1 MMCGIAGKL
10 SLEPD
15 GRVDAVTV
23 RRMCRVLAHRGPDD
37 EGVHVDRELGMGM
50 RRLKIIDLATGRQP
64 MTNEDGTVWTV
75 FNGEIYNYRELR
87 SALERAGHRFVTN
100 SDTEVIV
107 HGYEE
112 YGEDFVNRLTGMFAI
127 AVWDARR
134 RTLILAR
141 DRLGIKPLYYLVD
154 RRRLVFASE
163 IKALLQDGVPRDV
176 DPQALHDYLAL
187 GYVPGPRS
195 IFGAIRKVQ
204 AGHLVVCTQDGAV
217 ERRYW
222 RLTYPAAPTAPRPE
236 AGYAE
241 ELRALLKSVTAD
253 HLLSDVPLGVFLSG
267 GVDSSTLVALMR
279 ELGVDPLRT
288 FSIGFAE
295 RSYNELDYARVVAHA
310 FGTDHHEMV
319 VRPDAATLLP
329 ELVRSF
335 DEPFADSSA
344 IPVSCVSRLARQ
356 QVTVAL
362 SGEGGDEVFGGYVT
376 YRAYKVAN
384 LYRHLPA
391 AVTRLMP
398 ALVRRL
404 PTSHRRVSF
413 DYKAKRFVEGALLS
427 PADAHCWWKL
437 IFNPDAAATLY
448 AAVPPFVGDASR
460 LYRESWES
468 CGATDALT
476 RLQHIDLSVYLP
488 DDLLVKADRM
498 SMAASLEVRVP
509 FVDHRIVEFAA
520 SLPPGLK
527 VRRLTTKYILKR
539 AMAGAVPARILS
551 GKKRGF
557 NVPIAAWL
565 VRELREMVHD
575 VLSETRVRRAGF
587 FDPAAVSAL
596 IRAHEARQADYSRN
610 IYALLMFSLWCDEY
624 LRHPVD
630 DQPTEAPTL
639 APQPQPSPPDAD
651 IRVGVTRP

>member
-1 MMCGIAGKL
+1 MCGIAGKL
-10 SLEPD
+10 SFEPG

-23 RRMCRVLAHRGPDD
+23 RRMCRVLFHRGPED
-37 EGVHVDRELGMGM
+37 EGVHLDGELGMGM

-87 SALERAGHRFVTN
+87 GALESAGHRFVTN

-107 HGYEE
+107 HGYEQ
-112 YGEDFVNRLTGMFAI
+112 YGEGFVDQLTGMFAI

-154 RRRLVFASE
+154 SRRLLFASE

-176 DPQALHDYLAL
+176 DRQALHDYLAL

-195 IFGAIRKVQ
+195 IFSAIRKVQ
-204 AGHLVVCTQDGAV
+204 PGHLLVCTQDGAV

-222 RLTYPAAPTAPRPE
+222 RLTYPAATAPRSE
-236 AGYAE
+236 ASYAE
-241 ELRALLKSVTAD
+241 ELRALLKRVTAE

-279 ELGVDPLRT
+279 ELAVDPLRT
-288 FSIGFAE
+288 FSIGFDE
-295 RSYNELDYARVVAHA
+295 RSYDELDHARVVARA
-310 FGTDHHEMV
+310 FDTDHHELV
-319 VRPDAATLLP
+319 VRPDAVSLLP

-356 QVTVAL
+356 RVTVAL

-384 LYRHLPA
+384 LYRRLPS
-391 AVTRLMP
+391 AVTTLLP

-413 DYKAKRFVEGALLS
+413 DYRAKRFVEGAFLP

-437 IFNPDAAATLY
+437 IFDPDAADALY
-448 AAVPPFVGDASR
+448 ATAPPLVGDAGR

-468 CGATDALT
+468 CDAPDALT
-476 RLQHIDLSVYLP
+476 RLQHIDLGLYLP

-520 SLPPGLK
+520 SLPPDLK

-539 AMAGAVPARILS
+539 AMAGTVPSRILS

-565 VRELREMVHD
+565 MRELREMVHD

-610 IYALLMFSLWCDEY
+610 IYALLMFSLWSDEY
-624 LRHPVD
+624 LRRPVEG
-630 DQPTEAPTL
+630 QPAEALTL
-639 APQPQPSPPDAD
+639 GPRAQPSPANAD
-651 IRVGVTRP
+651 IRVGVSGS